1 MPDGYLNED
10 DGATLF
16 CDDCGSQVRTN
27 ENHNC
32 PPPETQAMS
41 ATEDARA
48 QLIAQLAEGFSK
60 ERHRINTQG
69 VGHLPDDLEQYAGD
83 LLDWC
88 NTREE
93 DHDAESLKLLFLFGS
108 SLRFRSFDCGHCG
121 DRCHQGHPDAS
132 DGAVDWGDF
141 QGASDNECYTVCD
154 SCHMHSAEAREIERE
169 FEG

>member
-1 MPDGYLNED
+1 M
-10 DGATLF
+10 T
-16 CDDCGSQVRTN
+16 T
-27 ENHNC
+27 
-32 PPPETQAMS
+32 
-41 ATEDARA
+41 TEDARA
-48 QLIAQLAEGFSK
+48 QLIAQLVEGFSK
-60 ERHRINTQG
+60 ERHRINAQG

-93 DHDAESLKLLFLFGS
+93 DH
-108 SLRFRSFDCGHCG
+108 
-121 DRCHQGHPDAS
+121 DAS